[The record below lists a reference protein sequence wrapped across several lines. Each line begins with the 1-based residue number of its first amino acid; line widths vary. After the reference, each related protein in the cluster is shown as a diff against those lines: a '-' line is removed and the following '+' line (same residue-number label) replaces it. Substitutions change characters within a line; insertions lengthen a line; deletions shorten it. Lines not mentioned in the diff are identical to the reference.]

1 MTIKDILKEKDISVY
16 QLAKQS
22 GLPYTTVRDICNG
35 RTRLEK
41 CSAETVYKIADT
53 LNVSMEE
60 LLAPYLEKRISF
72 ENFKS
77 AVCHR
82 VKTIGDIKFILETLK
97 SNEIRIYFN
106 REWYPESLYLLAMV
120 DYLSRENNVP
130 LDSDYDDIRKYK
142 LDRIIYP
149 AGIRAMSVFEKNEDV
164 LKEEFLGCHP
174 CINTSSLALSMADMR
189 EKLLA
194 HLGVEPL
201 LVDLP
206 DDRDAES

>member
-1 MTIKDILKEKDISVY
+1 MAMTIKDILKEKDISVY

-164 LKEEFLGCHP
+164 LKESEKKAIPEF
-174 CINTSSLALSMADMR
+174 MR
-189 EKLLA
+189 FNI
-194 HLGVEPL
+194 VESEIRN
-201 LVDLP
+201 VV
-206 DDRDAES
+206 